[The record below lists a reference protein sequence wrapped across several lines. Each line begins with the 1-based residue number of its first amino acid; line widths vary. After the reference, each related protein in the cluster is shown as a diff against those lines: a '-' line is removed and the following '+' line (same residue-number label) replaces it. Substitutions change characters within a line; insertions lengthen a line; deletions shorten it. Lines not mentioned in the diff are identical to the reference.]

1 MNRFMSWILLFIAFG
16 SLGRVVYH
24 ALGVRLRAGKGM
36 PEYSLLGEDYNG
48 LSAAGAL
55 LRKLNWQPVA
65 LTRPIQHSEQRES
78 KGCLLMLV
86 EPADPSWF
94 SAAESTMNKL
104 AVKGML
110 HWVERG
116 NTLFLCG
123 RRVTPLHGELDLFV
137 KNDARVPEDVT
148 SDAAVS
154 EAGGYTEGLSKIV
167 VEGHDVLGGA
177 RNALPLWWLDN
188 QPGAV
193 LVPRGKGRIIMAADP
208 SLLTLR
214 GLKRGDNLRFLVNL
228 AALHA
233 GDGHVYFDEYHHG
246 LRTGGGFWGYV
257 HYHGQQWILPALG
270 AVLAIAAWGVGLRLG
285 RPVKIPEEK
294 RADAVDYASALARIY
309 ERTGAQRMI
318 AATLCRD
325 FLAILTRQLRLPG
338 TSLPA
343 EILAA
348 WRRRNP
354 GRDSQELEALLRG
367 VTALR
372 SHTVAPGPLLTL
384 TKNLDRFKTEVLR
397 AG

>member
-1 MNRFMSWILLFIAFG
+1 MSWILLFVAFG
-16 SLGRVVYH
+16 SFAGVVYH
-24 ALGVRLRAGKGM
+24 ALSVWLAAGKGM
-36 PEYSLLGEDYNG
+36 PEYSLLGEDSNG

-55 LRKLNWQPVA
+55 LQKLNWQPVA

-78 KGCLLMLV
+78 KGCLLVLV
-86 EPADPSWF
+86 EPADRSWF
-94 SAAESTMNKL
+94 SGAESTLDEL

-110 HWVERG
+110 HWVEHG
-116 NTLFLCG
+116 NTLFLCS
-123 RRVTPLHGELDLFV
+123 RHVTPVHSALDLFV
-137 KNDARVPEDVT
+137 ENDTRIAEDVT
-148 SDAAVS
+148 TEAAVS
-154 EAGGYTEGLSKIV
+154 EAGGYTEGLGKIV
-167 VEGHDVLGGA
+167 MEGHDVLGGVK
-177 RNALPLWWLDN
+177 NALPLWWLDN

-193 LVPRGKGRIIMAADP
+193 LVRRGKGRIIVAADP

-233 GDGHVYFDEYHHG
+233 GDGRVYFDEYHHG
-246 LRTGGGFWGYV
+246 LRSGGGFWGYM

-285 RPVKIPEEK
+285 RPVNIPEEK

-325 FLAILTRQLRLPG
+325 FLAVMTRHLRLPR
-338 TSLPA
+338 TALPA
-343 EILAA
+343 EILSA
-348 WRRRNP
+348 WRRHNP
-354 GRDSQELEALLRG
+354 ARDSQELEALLRG

-372 SHTVAPGPLLTL
+372 SNTVAPGPLLTL